1 MVFSSILKFF
11 YVKVYF
17 VYFRQSWRMLWS
29 ETVVYT
35 LEVWH
40 MLCWLQAYHAE
51 LHQYKQQVELFNQLT
66 QKLIAVYQDDDTSR
80 IKKATE
86 QINQRYNNLNS
97 R

>member
-1 MVFSSILKFF
+1 MSKSTLCIFANLQEFVIWNSSL
-11 YVKVYF
+11 V
-17 VYFRQSWRMLWS
+17 
-29 ETVVYT
+29 
-35 LEVWH
+35 EVWH
-40 MLCWLQAYHAE
+40 VLCWLQAYHAE